1 VCNSLRLRQKSPTS
15 LHSTVFFTPNLA
27 TSQIRLD
34 FSHISGCTFLH
45 GTSRGPRRSQDG
57 DGLEL
62 VFTCGLGFFSPTF
75 TTAWPTSTGHC
86 RRVTPP
92 PYTHCISLCVS
103 TFVVIGL
110 RSALAQHSG
119 NFASTFLSLTPVSLE
134 TLYCFSKAN
143 FPCVICSRVLA
154 HRIIQKKH

>member
-1 VCNSLRLRQKSPTS
+1 VQLSAVAAKVPYFPS
-15 LHSTVFFTPNLA
+15 LHCILHTQFGYVPNKIGFLSHFRLHVFAWYITGSSEV
-27 TSQIRLD
+27 TGRGRIRIGVYLRAW
-34 FSHISGCTFLH
+34 IFLTH
-45 GTSRGPRRSQDG
+45 LYDGMAYIYRPLSPRY
-57 DGLEL
+57 
-62 VFTCGLGFFSPTF
+62 
-75 TTAWPTSTGHC
+75 
-86 RRVTPP
+86 P

-119 NFASTFLSLTPVSLE
+119 NFASTFLSLTPVTLE